1 MPPTMSRSNAEWLS
15 DLRNEE
21 TAAEA
26 LADLR
31 EYLLRAVFLYLERH
45 HEDLTHLDRR
55 ELESLAED
63 FTQEALL
70 QIQAKLDTFRG
81 ESKFTTW
88 AYRFVINIAAADL
101 RLRRW
106 RTLSMDTLVGE
117 SETPLFTFLSDQEA
131 SDPETILVRNQII
144 TLLRQIIDTE
154 LTDRQRY
161 ALVRVHFNN
170 VPMAQVAQELGSTPN
185 NVYKLIHDARRK
197 LRDGLR
203 RRYYSEADILA
214 IFGEP

>member
-1 MPPTMSRSNAEWLS
+1 MPSTTSRSNAEWLN
-15 DLRNEE
+15 DLRGQE
-21 TAAEA
+21 TSAEA

-106 RTLSMDTLVGE
+106 QTVSMDSLVGE
-117 SETPLFTFLSDQEA
+117 DDVPLFSFLGDQEA
-131 SDPETILVRNQII
+131 ADPETSLVRNQIVA
-144 TLLRQIIDTE
+144 LLRQIIEQE
-154 LTDRQRY
+154 LTERQRY
-161 ALVRVHFNN
+161 ALIRVHFNN
-170 VPMAQVAQELGSTPN
+170 VPMEQVARELDSTPN

-197 LRDGLR
+197 LREGLR
-203 RRYYSEADILA
+203 KRYYSEGDILA

>member
-21 TAAEA
+21 TLTEA

-106 RTLSMDTLVGE
+106 RTLSIDTLVGE

-131 SDPETILVRNQII
+131 SDPETALVRNQII
-144 TLLRQIIDTE
+144 TLLRQIMDTE
-154 LTDRQRY
+154 LTERQRH

-203 RRYYSEADILA
+203 RHYYSEADILA

>member
-1 MPPTMSRSNAEWLS
+1 MPSQVSRSNAEWLD
-15 DLRNEE
+15 DLRNQE
-21 TAAEA
+21 TQAEA

-31 EYLLRAVFLYLERH
+31 EYLLRAVFLYLERP

-117 SETPLFTFLSDQEA
+117 NETPLFTFLSDQEA
-131 SDPETILVRNQII
+131 WDPETALVRNQII

-154 LTDRQRY
+154 LTERQRY

-185 NVYKLIHDARRK
+185 NIYKLIHDARQK

-203 RRYYSEADILA
+203 KRYYSEADILA
-214 IFGEP
+214 IFGEQ